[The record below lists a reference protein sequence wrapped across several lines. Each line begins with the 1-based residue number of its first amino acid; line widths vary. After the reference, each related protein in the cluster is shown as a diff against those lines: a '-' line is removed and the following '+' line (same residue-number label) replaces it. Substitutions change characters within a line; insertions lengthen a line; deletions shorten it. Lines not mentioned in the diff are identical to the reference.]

1 MAINP
6 IMPINSLN
14 LNPNLNPT
22 QGINRN
28 EDKASTPGPAGA
40 AKVGAD
46 FGQFLNDAL
55 QKVDNLQKEADVAS
69 VGLATGQIQDLHTAV
84 IAMEKASLSLSLTVE
99 VRNKVL
105 DAYHEVMRMQ
115 I

>member
-6 IMPINSLN
+6 IAPLN
-14 LNPNLNPT
+14 PMLLTPNLNSI
-22 QGINRN
+22 QGINTQGN
-28 EDKASTPGPAGA
+28 QEKLGDVGAG
-40 AKVGAD
+40 KVGAD
-46 FGQFLNDAL
+46 FGQFLNEAL
-55 QKVDNLQKEADVAS
+55 QKVDALQKEADVAS
-69 VGLATGQIQDLHTAV
+69 FGLATGKIQDLHTAV

-99 VRNKVL
+99 MRNKVL